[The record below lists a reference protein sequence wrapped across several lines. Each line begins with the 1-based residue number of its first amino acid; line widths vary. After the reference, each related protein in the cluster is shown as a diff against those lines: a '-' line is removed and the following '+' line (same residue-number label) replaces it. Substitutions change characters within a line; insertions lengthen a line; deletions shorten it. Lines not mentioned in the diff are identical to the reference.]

1 LPFISCDSGEIPC
14 GAIDLERSSFIRLH
28 FKRDIGD
35 PRFYDLI
42 FSTDSLVPQQAV
54 AISLAAM

>member
-1 LPFISCDSGEIPC
+1 MRE
-14 GAIDLERSSFIRLH
+14 IDLERSSFIRLH

-42 FSTDSLVPQQAV
+42 LSTDSLVPQQAV
-54 AISLAAM
+54 AIILAAM

>member
-1 LPFISCDSGEIPC
+1 MPN
-14 GAIDLERSSFIRLH
+14 AIDLERSSFIRLH

-42 FSTDSLVPQQAV
+42 LNTDSLVPQQAV
-54 AISLAAM
+54 AIILAAM